1 MKIKKII
8 LILFI
13 LSVAFSNSSRVLSQQ
28 TANISLEEKIQ
39 ESELI
44 IIGKLGVT
52 TVTGFANAHPI
63 VDEILYGELP
73 KDKELVVTFVETE
86 GFEQCYNAEQK
97 YIIFLGYPRID
108 EKFKRIS
115 FSLIGSSDTLGM
127 EVASEELIIK
137 VKELI
142 KKFKKLK

>member
-1 MKIKKII
+1 MKFEKVI
-8 LILFI
+8 LTLFI
-13 LSVAFSNSSRVLSQQ
+13 LSVAFFNSSRVLSQQ

-44 IIGKLGVT
+44 IIGKLGTT

-86 GFEQCYNAEQK
+86 LSPINYTEK
-97 YIIFLGYPRID
+97 YIFFLKDPRINK
-108 EKFKRIS
+108 KFKTIS
-115 FSLIGSSDTLGM
+115 FSLVGDMDYIGLESATKKK
-127 EVASEELIIK
+127 IIH
-137 VKELI
+137 VEELI
-142 KKFKKLK
+142 KKLK